1 MGVPGPVGVELVTM
15 EHGHRVAAGNETRL
29 VEGVDRHV
37 QHERT
42 PHLLAEA
49 AEVRSAVEV
58 GVEDAQVAQLLC
70 RDDGLR
76 GADRR
81 AVAAVLHHG
90 AGQAA
95 APGEGGGGASLFHRG
110 GQRLLAQHVTAGL
123 QRRGGHR
130 GVRFGN
136 GDVAHHR
143 RRGLGD
149 RPLDGSEVRHSRP
162 TSAAR
167 AAAACAATST
177 NPTTSRSGRAVKYCS
192 HLRLM
197 APQPTTSTRQR
208 GSPLNPSA
216 TLLIASIPYLA
227 LVAFSPFSS
236 FCPAG

>member
-1 MGVPGPVGVELVTM
+1 M
-15 EHGHRVAAGNETRL
+15 EHGHRVAAGDEARL

-42 PHLLAEA
+42 LHLLAEA

-58 GVEDAQVAQLLC
+58 GVEDAQVAQLLR

-95 APGEGGGGASLFHRG
+95 APGEGGSGASLFHRG

-123 QRRGGHR
+123 QRRCGHR
-130 GVRFGN
+130 GVGFGN

-149 RPLDGSEVRHSRP
+149 RPLDGSEVRHLQTNLGGTGRSRLRRNVHQPHHLEVGTGGQVLQPPATHGTAAHHQHAPARRTARSFSPTPHSVDSLSRTFRPSRP
-162 TSAAR
+162 SALR
-167 AAAACAATST
+167 RDIAA
-177 NPTTSRSGRAVKYCS
+177 
-192 HLRLM
+192 
-197 APQPTTSTRQR
+197 
-208 GSPLNPSA
+208 
-216 TLLIASIPYLA
+216 
-227 LVAFSPFSS
+227 
-236 FCPAG
+236 